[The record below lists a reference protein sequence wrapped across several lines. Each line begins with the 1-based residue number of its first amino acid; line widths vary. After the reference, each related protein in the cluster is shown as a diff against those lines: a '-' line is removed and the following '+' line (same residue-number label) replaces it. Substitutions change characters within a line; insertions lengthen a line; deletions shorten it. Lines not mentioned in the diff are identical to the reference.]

1 MPAISQIKQSASI
14 WSNKQVFRSN
24 APGICMKA
32 LGICSPS
39 PGHLDESKQQLSE
52 NIKALIFLISVY
64 TFAPILSDSRFY
76 YSP

>member
-24 APGICMKA
+24 AP
-32 LGICSPS
+32 GICSPS